1 MPDGVAGVVYDVL
14 DRSCPARGV
23 LDDVCNRWSLLA
35 LVALGDGTLRFTE
48 LRRRVD
54 GVSEK
59 MLAQALRGLERDGF
73 VERTAYAV
81 IPPRVDYRLT
91 PSGEQLLA
99 STRELVTWLEQHTD
113 EVLASQRRYDRRT
126 RRRGAS
132 RETAPSAR
140 QVGSGEASP
149 DARRGVRSSGTP
161 SARQARQIE
170 GISADGHVNEMSAK
184 GTETNAD

>member
-1 MPDGVAGVVYDVL
+1 
-14 DRSCPARGV
+14 
-23 LDDVCNRWSLLA
+23 LLA
-35 LVALGDGTLRFTE
+35 LVALGDGTLRFNE

-99 STRELVTWLEQHTD
+99 SAAGLISWLEQHTD
-113 EVLASQRRYDRRT
+113 EVLASQRRYDRRA
-126 RRRGAS
+126 RRRETP
-132 RETAPSAR
+132 REITQSTRPIR
-140 QVGSGEASP
+140 QDEETPVDGRVNQMSGE
-149 DARRGVRSSGTP
+149 G
-161 SARQARQIE
+161 
-170 GISADGHVNEMSAK
+170 N
-184 GTETNAD
+184 